1 MVFVFGVDV
10 PLVELILAFTLITFI
25 MLIEVTVV
33 MIILFYQLRRTREVT
48 NRLEQ
53 LAGMHRIE
61 NKVEKMDKNKIEEN
75 ITKKGK
81 K

>member
-33 MIILFYQLRRTREVT
+33 MIILFYQLRRTRDVT
-48 NRLEQ
+48 LRLEQ
-53 LAGMHRIE
+53 MLNY
-61 NKVEKMDKNKIEEN
+61 NKPKNYEQKLDL
-75 ITKKGK
+75 KKPK

>member
-33 MIILFYQLRRTREVT
+33 MIILFYQLRRTRDITE
-48 NRLEQ
+48 RLEQ
-53 LAGMHRIE
+53 MVS
-61 NKVEKMDKNKIEEN
+61 NKELV
-75 ITKKGK
+75 KKK
-81 K
+81 

>member
-33 MIILFYQLRRTREVT
+33 MIILFYQLRRTRDIT
-48 NRLEQ
+48 QRLEEM
-53 LAGMHRIE
+53 LG
-61 NKVEKMDKNKIEEN
+61 N
-75 ITKKGK
+75 KGK

>member
-33 MIILFYQLRRTREVT
+33 MIILFYQLRRTRDITE
-48 NRLEQ
+48 RLEQ
-53 LAGMHRIE
+53 LF
-61 NKVEKMDKNKIEEN
+61 KPQ
-75 ITKKGK
+75 GK
-81 K
+81 KQ